1 MLDALSMPAKRSTRR
16 WLAASRPA
24 ASLALAL
31 FLLVVPGSAVGQQPA
46 DELRALRQ
54 EIEALRQEQTKLRGE
69 IQALRE
75 LLQRERA
82 AGARRP
88 AQGQSPPDAATLSL
102 GDHPTKGDPNA
113 KLVLV
118 EFTDYQ

>member
-1 MLDALSMPAKRSTRR
+1 MPTTSRLVRLPLLPVILS
-16 WLAASRPA
+16 LAVCLPA
-24 ASLALAL
+24 AGPAGA
-31 FLLVVPGSAVGQQPA
+31 QQP
-46 DELRALRQ
+46 DELRVLRQ
-54 EIEALRQEQTKLRGE
+54 EIETLRQEQARLRGE

-82 AGARRP
+82 APATRRQPQARP
-88 AQGQSPPDAATLSL
+88 EATALSM
-102 GDHPTKGDPNA
+102 GDSPTKGDQGA